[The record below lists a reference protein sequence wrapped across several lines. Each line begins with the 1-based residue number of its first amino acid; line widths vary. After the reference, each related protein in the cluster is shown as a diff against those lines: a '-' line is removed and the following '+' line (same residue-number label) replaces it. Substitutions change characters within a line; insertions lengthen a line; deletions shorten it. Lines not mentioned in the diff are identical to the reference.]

1 MTLTAASTAHSAA
14 RTVTV
19 TVGGSG
25 TATSGTDYAAVTDFT
40 ITLAANATSA
50 TGTFTLTPTQDKL
63 AEGDE
68 TIAIAGNVNGVT
80 GKLTGTT
87 MTLTDDDAA
96 LDITLSASPA
106 NVTENGGAK
115 TVTVTATAAT
125 AATKAR
131 TVLVAVGNRQD
142 TATPGTDYT
151 VVPAFN
157 ITIAANATSATGTFA
172 LTPTNDTSV
181 ENTESISIDGSAGIR
196 RRELHGGRNNDDAD
210 RR

>member
-1 MTLTAASTAHSAA
+1 M
-14 RTVTV
+14 
-19 TVGGSG
+19 
-25 TATSGTDYAAVTDFT
+25 TDFT

-68 TIAIAGNVNGVT
+68 TIAIAGNVEGVT
-80 GKLTGTT
+80 AKLTGTT
-87 MTLTDDDAA
+87 LTLTDDDAA
-96 LDITLSASPA
+96 LDITLSASPSS
-106 NVTENGGAK
+106 VTENGGAK

-157 ITIAANATSATGTFA
+157 ITIAANATTATGTFA

-181 ENTESISIDGSAGIR
+181 ENTESISIDGDAGIR